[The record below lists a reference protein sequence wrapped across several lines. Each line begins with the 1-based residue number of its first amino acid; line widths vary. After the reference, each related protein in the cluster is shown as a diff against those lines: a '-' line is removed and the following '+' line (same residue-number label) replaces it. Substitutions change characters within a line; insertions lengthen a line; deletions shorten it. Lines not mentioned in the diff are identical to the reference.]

1 MLILP
6 FTSGSFMYR
15 PPHWHV
21 IASTKAAGT
30 PLSASLISV
39 KSPAEPGGLAC
50 AGTVGN
56 FCNIWDL
63 LAAVSALHVD
73 GVNFNLKAEW
83 RNHTRLIHPLGTD
96 CRWC

>member
-1 MLILP
+1 
-6 FTSGSFMYR
+6 MYR

-21 IASTKAAGT
+21 IASTKAAGN
-30 PLSASLISV
+30 PLSVSLISV

-56 FCNIWDL
+56 FCNIRDL
-63 LAAVSALHVD
+63 LAVVSATHVD
-73 GVNFNLKAEW
+73 GVSSNLEAEG
-83 RNHTRLIHPLGTD
+83 RNHTRLINPLGTE